1 MKMVRK
7 IVLGIITVTAILA
20 MGATSFA
27 EIKKTPST
35 MQQTSPSQQTLPA
48 AATAIINATISG
60 SITMGMGNQGPIPAG
75 AMWTDR
81 NCSNIDVK
89 VTRVTNPYQSNQQS
103 ETLLTTKAT
112 GGYISSGC
120 SYSVT
125 VKKGAGTK
133 VIASYPV
140 GPFTPNNPPTRFI
153 CGGQGPFDLNANI
166 TKNVVMMFEGVNC
179 PYL

>member
-27 EIKKTPST
+27 EIKKTPSSAISPA
-35 MQQTSPSQQTLPA
+35 QQALPA
-48 AATAIINATISG
+48 ATPIINATISG
-60 SITMGMGNQGPIPAG
+60 SITMGNQGPTTI
-75 AMWTDR
+75 WNNK
-81 NCSNIDVK
+81 NCSDINVK

-125 VKKGAGTK
+125 VKKGPGT
-133 VIASYPV
+133 VVTASYPISLLNLQN
-140 GPFTPNNPPTRFI
+140 GPKVI
-153 CGGQGPFDLNANI
+153 SGWQGPFDLNANI
-166 TKNVVMMFEGVNC
+166 TKNIVMYMQFF
-179 PYL
+179 

>member
-1 MKMVRK
+1 
-7 IVLGIITVTAILA
+7 
-20 MGATSFA
+20 
-27 EIKKTPST
+27 

-60 SITMGMGNQGPIPAG
+60 SITMGNQGPTTI
-75 AMWTDR
+75 WNNK
-81 NCSNIDVK
+81 NCSDINVK

-140 GPFTPNNPPTRFI
+140 GPFTPDNPPTRFI

-166 TKNVVMMFEGVNC
+166 TKNVVMMFVGVNC